1 MVQAK
6 EVADAY
12 LCSRWKRGKQG
23 IQISMKRVRT
33 TVRNF
38 GLACVS
44 VFAFAF
50 TSAFGPV
57 SDAWVSCCVVMHP
70 DSKNARAMDAQTNPS
85 AFIATF
91 PGGELSMAILTNW

>member
-1 MVQAK
+1 
-6 EVADAY
+6 
-12 LCSRWKRGKQG
+12 
-23 IQISMKRVRT
+23 MKRVRT
-33 TVRNF
+33 SVRNF
-38 GLACVS
+38 GLAFVT

-70 DSKNARAMDAQTNPS
+70 DSKNARAMAQTNPS

-91 PGGELSMAILTNW
+91 PGGELSMASLTIGKFGG